1 MPEAGSDSTR
11 GAAHAADCASPWQP
25 PGVPLPAD
33 GARSASPS
41 APAPLGAAPCAQP
54 RRELLPRAG
63 SQRRWN
69 QHSRGV
75 RAQPAFPNPADSHWP
90 VRIHPGSTGD
100 ALPAQSS
107 APGQLWDTQHK
118 FQRKAEALPA
128 KGQGQD
134 RELLLRALSPGSH
147 SQPSWGGAKSCRPSC
162 SASCDPAAL
171 QKPQMFLCLALL
183 WTTSSL
189 TQLPQRVFQA
199 LCFHQPQEQR
209 SPICH
214 SQETI

>member
-1 MPEAGSDSTR
+1 MLQTVPAPGNHQEFP
-11 GAAHAADCASPWQP
+11 CLQME
-25 PGVPLPAD
+25 PGVPHQAPQHPVPSQ
-33 GARSASPS
+33 GRSSC
-41 APAPLGAAPCAQP
+41 LGLVPNAA
-54 RRELLPRAG
+54 G
-63 SQRRWN
+63 IS
-69 QHSRGV
+69 SRGV
-75 RAQPAFPNPADSHWP
+75 RAQPAFPNPADSRWP
-90 VRIHPGSTGD
+90 VQIHPGSTGD

-128 KGQGQD
+128 PGQGQG

-147 SQPSWGGAKSCRPSC
+147 SQPSWGGAQCCRPSC